1 MIVADIYLT
10 YLLSLVCGIFIIDTI
25 RLIFTIMSRI
35 ERKKRK

>member
-10 YLLSLVCGIFIIDTI
+10 YLLSLVCGILIIDII
-25 RLIFTIMSRI
+25 RLIFSIMSRI